1 MEARVAIGAN
11 RTFVLRNAVLV
22 YGDGA
27 TAFATLHPVVRKGNS
42 QAMYL
47 APGQSLTSAFLKTL
61 AAELG
66 ARIKAEILPANILA
80 RTPDMI
86 TWWTQARREVMFFG
100 GTDQKARELNGA
112 IYPHPALVFKV
123 TDRELIVRALEKD
136 ERPTE
141 NTPLKVAPYWN
152 VDSVGRVCLGST
164 RVPDDVSASS
174 IPRWTFGFFSSLGPK
189 IKSQIN
195 SNIAMR
201 IAMWRRLIFG
211 LRPCVD
217 IIDSPPDDLRGLP
230 ATVITSARFLPDSRR
245 CARALRVGTK

>member
-152 VDSVGRVCLGST
+152 VDSAGRVCLGST
-164 RVPDDVSASS
+164 RVPDEVSVSS
-174 IPRWTFGFFSSLGPK
+174 VPQWTFGFFR
-189 IKSQIN
+189 SQFTHPNGAVRLTTHPQGFIGLWQGLKN
-195 SNIAMR
+195 SQSVFPVEFLADANET
-201 IAMWRRLIFG
+201 LLQF
-211 LRPCVD
+211 VE
-217 IIDSPPDDLRGLP
+217 RG
-230 ATVITSARFLPDSRR
+230 
-245 CARALRVGTK
+245 